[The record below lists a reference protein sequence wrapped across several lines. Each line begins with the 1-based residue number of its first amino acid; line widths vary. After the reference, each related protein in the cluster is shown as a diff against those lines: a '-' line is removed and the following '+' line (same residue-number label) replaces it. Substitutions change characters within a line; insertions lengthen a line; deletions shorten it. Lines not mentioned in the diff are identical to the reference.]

1 MQIENTNMYSAFLLL
16 LNKIQFSKFNTI
28 EADDSATGFP
38 LLGVKADAKQ
48 RNLYLWYLE
57 VSGLNFDSDYSYRAI
72 ASSNS

>member
-16 LNKIQFSKFNTI
+16 LNKIQFSKFNNI

-48 RNLYLWYLE
+48 RNLYLWYH
-57 VSGLNFDSDYSYRAI
+57 GA
-72 ASSNS
+72 